1 MHKPFGRLD
10 SRHRYARGW
19 NCYAVDRIQEA
30 GVLIFLRARSLWGVK
45 NVCELFAMSSRYP
58 TSVGFSLETLARRGG
73 HDGPHKDGWG
83 VAYFEERD
91 VFLLREPSPAAESDL
106 VNFMEVNG
114 PPSNLVLSHIRLA
127 TEGEPALRNTQPFQ
141 RELGGRAHVFAHN
154 GNMPGVR
161 ETCSLGS
168 RRFTPIGDTD
178 SEFAF
183 CCLLERLGELWD
195 RANNGTPSVETRL
208 DVVAEFAASLRPLG
222 AFNFVYSDG
231 DALFVHAHIRK
242 QNDGTERPPGLHL
255 LVRSSNEQA
264 IDLTQSGVMLAPIAQ
279 ELALVASVPLT
290 DDEPWEP
297 VDQGEVIAVK
307 HGNVWA
313 RVPSSQK

>member
-1 MHKPFGRLD
+1 M
-10 SRHRYARGW
+10 
-19 NCYAVDRIQEA
+19 
-30 GVLIFLRARSLWGVK
+30 
-45 NVCELFAMSSRYP
+45 CELFAMSSRYP

-91 VFLLREPSPAAESDL
+91 VFLLREPRPAAESDL

-154 GNMPGVR
+154 GNMPGIR
-161 ETCSLGS
+161 DACRLET
-168 RRFTPIGDTD
+168 RRFTPVGDTD

-183 CCLLERLGELWD
+183 CCLLECLGKLWD
-195 RANNGTPSVETRL
+195 RGNDRAPSVELRL
-208 DVVAEFAASLRPLG
+208 GVVAEFAASLRSLG
-222 AFNFVYSDG
+222 ASNFVYSDG
-231 DALFVHAHIRK
+231 DTLFVHSHIRK
-242 QNDGTERPPGLHL
+242 QNGGSERPPGLHL
-255 LVRSSNEQA
+255 LARSSNQQA
-264 IDLTQSGVMLAPIAQ
+264 VDLTQSGVMFAPIAQ

-297 VDQGEVIAVK
+297 IEQGEVIALK
-307 HGNVWA
+307 QGNVWA
-313 RVPSSQK
+313 RKPGSDPGFLVQ